1 MTATQIRDWGKALGP
16 AGCVML
22 MWRYEAGMGRPDNQQ
37 AMRDV
42 AATLAKA
49 PQAGVH
55 TVGAG
60 RVPGV
65 AGGRVL
71 GTQEGGKR

>member
-16 AGCVML
+16 AGCAML
-22 MWRYEAGMGRPDNQQ
+22 MWRYEDKAMGLPDNQQ

-49 PQAGVH
+49 PRRAC
-55 TVGAG
+55 T
-60 RVPGV
+60 RDPGQP
-65 AGGRVL
+65 VL
-71 GTQEGGKR
+71 SRGSD